1 MTNNEHTQTKEAPK
15 RDESLVGGKYH
26 GPSNQA
32 GLTAREYYEVRDMW
46 EEEERYNNRY
56 WY

>member
-1 MTNNEHTQTKEAPK
+1 MTNNEQVQTKEAPK